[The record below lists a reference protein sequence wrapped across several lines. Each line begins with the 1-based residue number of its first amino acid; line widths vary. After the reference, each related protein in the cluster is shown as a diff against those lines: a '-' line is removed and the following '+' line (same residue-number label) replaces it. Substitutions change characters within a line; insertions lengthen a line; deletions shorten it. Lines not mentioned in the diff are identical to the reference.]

1 MTDKQNRVLTA
12 SKLFRM
18 IACGTAMTCATIS
31 TEAVVA
37 GGLIPV
43 ADEKPAKETATT
55 QEEKPKFTEAG
66 HTTDSLETVKS
77 RLEAKEAVL
86 LDVRET
92 SEWNEGHLEVA
103 KSVPLSKVKDGKIP
117 EELES
122 LFPKDKPIY
131 LHCGAG
137 VRVLRCA
144 EALKG
149 KGYDIR
155 PLRPGY
161 ESLVK
166 FGFKTAEASADT
178 PKDEPKKKD

>member
-1 MTDKQNRVLTA
+1 MTDKQNRVLTG

-18 IACGTAMTCATIS
+18 IACGTAMTCAMIS
-31 TEAVVA
+31 AEAVVA

-92 SEWNEGHLEVA
+92 SEWNEGHL
-103 KSVPLSKVKDGKIP
+103 K
-117 EELES
+117 
-122 LFPKDKPIY
+122 
-131 LHCGAG
+131 
-137 VRVLRCA
+137 LRSQF
-144 EALKG
+144 
-149 KGYDIR
+149 R
-155 PLRPGY
+155 
-161 ESLVK
+161 
-166 FGFKTAEASADT
+166 
-178 PKDEPKKKD
+178 